1 MLRREGDGEG
11 REGTEVGGSGKG
23 RNLGWSPPPI
33 RSQEQHQL
41 LLHSGEE
48 PSEPLDFLLGHSFSF
63 FSPPSDLLS
72 TYYVLGIYTHINIF
86 LRNA

>member
-1 MLRREGDGEG
+1 MGEG

-23 RNLGWSPPPI
+23 RNLPPI

-63 FSPPSDLLS
+63 FPPPSDLLS
-72 TYYVLGIYTHINIF
+72 TYYVLGIYTHIKIF